1 MLIGYDGKRAVENN
15 TGLGNYSRLVIEV
28 LAQRHPDDFFQLYAP
43 RLKYQPRLRP
53 LFDLCNVNLVT
64 PDTWRGRHLR
74 SMWRS
79 HGVTRQLIADHVDLF
94 HGLSGELP
102 VNIARAAIPSVVTI
116 HDIIFRRFPQ
126 YYPRIDRAIYDRKFR
141 FAAREATRVI
151 AISDRTRRD
160 IMEFY
165 DIPAEKIDVV
175 YQGCHEQFNTRPTDE
190 AIAAVRKKYGLDRP
204 YIIAVGT
211 IEERKNQLLPVRALE
226 GLPADLDLV
235 LVGGRTPYT
244 HTVAC
249 YAAQYH
255 IGDRL
260 HILSNADFADFPALY
275 AGAFCSSYT
284 SRYEG
289 FGIPVIESLS
299 VGTPVIIASGSC
311 LEEAAGP
318 MAPVV
323 APDNVN
329 EFVYLVKEL
338 CDYPEV
344 REKIAREGRQWVARF
359 NDNNM
364 ADGIWQSY
372 QKAITQ
378 FSSQHV

>member
-1 MLIGYDGKRAVENN
+1 M
-15 TGLGNYSRLVIEV
+15 
-28 LAQRHPDDFFQLYAP
+28 
-43 RLKYQPRLRP
+43 
-53 LFDLCNVNLVT
+53 
-64 PDTWRGRHLR
+64 
-74 SMWRS
+74 
-79 HGVTRQLIADHVDLF
+79 
-94 HGLSGELP
+94 
-102 VNIARAAIPSVVTI
+102 
-116 HDIIFRRFPQ
+116 
-126 YYPRIDRAIYDRKFR
+126 
-141 FAAREATRVI
+141 
-151 AISDRTRRD
+151 
-160 IMEFY
+160 
-165 DIPAEKIDVV
+165 
-175 YQGCHEQFNTRPTDE
+175 
-190 AIAAVRKKYGLDRP
+190 
-204 YIIAVGT
+204 
-211 IEERKNQLLPVRALE
+211 
-226 GLPADLDLV
+226 LPADLDLV